1 MALIKL
7 KNFISEQESAQEKGK
22 DLQIKTTA
30 EKEMLEINKRISEI
44 DLAIA
49 NLIKREQ
56 DGTLIKSDS
65 INQQAL
71 ELQKK
76 VAEMQ
81 KKSVAQ
87 KKIESLENKIY
98 K

>member
-7 KNFISEQESAQEKGK
+7 KNFITEQESAQQKGK
-22 DLQIKTTA
+22 DLQVKTTA
-30 EKEMLEINKRISEI
+30 EKEMLEINKRISDI

-56 DGTLIKSDS
+56 DGTLKKSDS

-87 KKIESLENKIY
+87 KKIESLEK
-98 K
+98 

>member
-1 MALIKL
+1 MKNNRI
-7 KNFISEQESAQEKGK
+7 KNFNDFVNESYNPELNEGFFSS
-22 DLQIKTTA
+22 L
-30 EKEMLEINKRISEI
+30 
-44 DLAIA
+44 A

-56 DGTLIKSDS
+56 DGTLKKSDS

-87 KKIESLENKIY
+87 KKIESLEK
-98 K
+98 

>member
-1 MALIKL
+1 MALIRL
-7 KNFISEQESAQEKGK
+7 KDFISEQESAQEKGK

-49 NLIKREQ
+49 NLIKKEQ

-87 KKIESLENKIY
+87 KKLESLEK
-98 K
+98 

>member
-22 DLQIKTTA
+22 DLQVKTTA
-30 EKEMLEINKRISEI
+30 EKEMLEINKRIAEI

-87 KKIESLENKIY
+87 KKIESIEK
-98 K
+98 

>member
-1 MALIKL
+1 MALIRL
-7 KNFISEQESAQEKGK
+7 KDFILEQESAQEKGK

-87 KKIESLENKIY
+87 KKIESLEK
-98 K
+98 

>member
-1 MALIKL
+1 MALIRL
-7 KNFISEQESAQEKGK
+7 KDFISEQESAQEKGK

-87 KKIESLENKIY
+87 KKIESLEK
-98 K
+98 

>member
-1 MALIKL
+1 MALIRL
-7 KNFISEQESAQEKGK
+7 KDFISEQESAQEKGK

-49 NLIKREQ
+49 NLIKKEQ

-87 KKIESLENKIY
+87 KKMESLEK
-98 K
+98 

>member
-22 DLQIKTTA
+22 ELQIKTTA

-87 KKIESLENKIY
+87 KKIESLEK
-98 K
+98 